1 MSVKYSLFFLCLLAL
16 PALGETL
23 VSGAPPSFVGYEG
36 CAMCHRDQY
45 ADWQKSKHAKA
56 FELLK
61 PGMRVAAKKKAE
73 LDPDKDYTTSLKCL
87 KCHTTGYR
95 EPGGYVSLEETPTRA
110 GIGCEM
116 CHGPGSEYRKIH
128 KQKHT
133 GFEHAEVMAV
143 GQMYGSEDTKVCAR
157 CHGHEDTPMQPK
169 VDEKYV
175 FDLGERLKNT
185 RSYHKHYD

>member
-1 MSVKYSLFFLCLLAL
+1 MWLVLFPLHGA
-16 PALGETL
+16 AVETD
-23 VSGAPPSFVGYEG
+23 VRAEYVGFEG
-36 CAMCHRDQY
+36 CAMCHRDQFK
-45 ADWQKSKHAKA
+45 DWEKSRHAKA

-61 PGMRVAAKKKAE
+61 PGVRVAAKKKAE
-73 LDPDKDYTTSLKCL
+73 LDPDKDYTTSIKCL

-95 EPGGYVSLEETPTRA
+95 EAGGYVNMKDTPSRA

-133 GFEHAEVMAV
+133 GFTREEVMAA
-143 GQMYGSEDTKVCAR
+143 GQMYGSQDTAVCAR
-157 CHGHEDTPMQPK
+157 CHEHEDTPMKPT
-169 VDEKYV
+169 VDEKYH
-175 FDLGERLKNT
+175 FDLEERLKIT